1 MEMKKIIFKV
11 LIACIAIVI
20 TSYIVYNRDDINLF
34 NTEARV
40 KQETAIE
47 HASLHVDPNYVC
59 PMHSQITD
67 TKQSSC
73 PICGMDLELRE
84 NSEQDDDSKGV
95 FVSAAMVNNLGVRL
109 EHVELGPV
117 SEEVYASG
125 FVEKVSDAQEE
136 NISSK
141 VSGRFLGVAVQRG
154 DWVEEGDVLV
164 TIEVPSYYKVVTAY
178 VDAMENAQITKA
190 LKLRDKLLAMG
201 VGDEVLA
208 GYDQDRPLSKNL
220 EIVAPF
226 SGEVT
231 WVIDSEKS
239 ENEKIVVGTRLVQVT
254 APSLAE
260 VDLRSYS
267 RIARGVKV
275 GHVGTL
281 GVAHMPGRVW
291 PGRVVEVVHNRAGF
305 YSALRFHVLVPYGLL
320 EPGAFG
326 GAYVNAGSAKEV
338 LRVSTSA
345 VIYDENSTRV
355 IRSTDDDYFEA
366 VEVELGFEGHKW
378 VEIKSGLQQGDH
390 VVTRGQF
397 LIDSEATLQAG
408 FKRLLK

>member
-1 MEMKKIIFKV
+1 MKKNIFKI
-11 LIACIAIVI
+11 LISSFVVAVMSFIVI
-20 TSYIVYNRDDINLF
+20 GCDIISN
-34 NTEARV
+34 NNGADSAIE
-40 KQETAIE
+40 ETAVE
-47 HASLHVDPNYVC
+47 HATLHVDPNYVC

-84 NSEQDDDSKGV
+84 SSQQDDNSDGV

-125 FVEKVSDAQEE
+125 FVEKVSDAREE

-141 VSGRFLGVAVQRG
+141 VSGRFLGVSVQSG

-164 TIEVPSYYKVVTAY
+164 TIEVASYYKLVTEY
-178 VDAMENAQITKA
+178 VDAMENSQISKA
-190 LKLRDKLLAMG
+190 LKLREKLLAMG

-231 WVIDSEKS
+231 WVIDSEKIES
-239 ENEKIVVGTRLVQVT
+239 ENIVVGTRLVQVT

-275 GHVGTL
+275 GHAGTL
-281 GVAHMPGRVW
+281 SVAHMPGRTW
-291 PGRVVEVVHNRAGF
+291 PGRVVEVIHNRAGF

-326 GAYVNAGSAKEV
+326 GAYVNAGGAEKV
-338 LRVSTSA
+338 LRVPTSA
-345 VIYDENSTRV
+345 IIYDENSTRV
-355 IRSTDDDYFEA
+355 IRSTLDDYFEA
-366 VEVELGFEGHKW
+366 VDVTLGFEGHKW
-378 VEIKSGLQQGDH
+378 VAIKSGLQQGDH

-408 FKRLLK
+408 FKRLSK

>member
-1 MEMKKIIFKV
+1 MSFM
-11 LIACIAIVI
+11 VI
-20 TSYIVYNRDDINLF
+20 GCDNNSSNHAADSAK
-34 NTEARV
+34 E
-40 KQETAIE
+40 ETALE
-47 HASLHVDPNYVC
+47 HAILHVDPNYVC

-67 TKQSSC
+67 TEASSC
-73 PICGMDLELRE
+73 PICGMNLELRE
-84 NSEQDDDSKGV
+84 SPQQGEDSEAV
-95 FVSAAMVNNLGVRL
+95 FISAAMVNNLGVRL
-109 EHVELGPV
+109 EHVEFGSV

-125 FVEKVSDAQEE
+125 FVERVSDAQEE

-141 VSGRFLGVAVQRG
+141 VRGFLLGVSVQSG

-164 TIEVPSYYKVVTAY
+164 TIEVASYYKWVSDY
-178 VDAMENAQITKA
+178 VEAMESSQITKA
-190 LKLRDKLLAMG
+190 LKLRKKLLAMG

-226 SGEVT
+226 PGEVT
-231 WVIDSEKS
+231 WVIESKNSD
-239 ENEKIVVGTRLVQVT
+239 NEKIVVGTRLVQVT

-267 RIARGVKV
+267 RLARGVKV
-275 GHVGTL
+275 GHTGTL
-281 GVAHMPGRVW
+281 GVAHLPGRIW
-291 PGRVVEVVHNRAGF
+291 PGRVVEVIHNRAGF

-326 GAYVNAGSAKEV
+326 GAYVNAGTAEKV
-338 LRVSTSA
+338 LRVPTSA
-345 VIYDENSTRV
+345 IIYDEDNTRV
-355 IRSTDDDYFEA
+355 IRSTLDDYFEA
-366 VEVELGFEGHKW
+366 VDVELGFEGHKW
-378 VEIKSGLQQGDH
+378 VEIKSGLEQGDH

-408 FKRLLK
+408 FKRLSK